1 MLLYVYQDLRNMR
14 FLQKTENVKFLNFH
28 ALSLLSAFLGFPT
41 FLDTR
46 NGPKKAKKNAQKR
59 EHLFCESRFFTGA
72 IFGPFLRK
80 KHVL

>member
-46 NGPKKAKKNAQKR
+46 NGPKKGPQKR
-59 EHLFCESRFFTGA
+59 KKTRKKICESRFFTGA